1 MIRLLCPALLLIS
14 LFVHQE
20 CYSKE
25 YDHTVQGRV
34 VDNMTGLGM
43 DSVRITLMN
52 NDSTIITTGMTWPK
66 EMGSHVGIYQF
77 HITKVGKYII
87 KAEREGYDTGYMNC
101 ELRSQ
106 REGNIPVRKIRLTK
120 VSHILDEVTIRAT
133 KVKMVVRGDTIV
145 YNADAFNLAEGSML
159 DALISRLPGTKLMPD
174 GRIYVNGK
182 FIQSLLVNGK
192 DFFAGNPKIAL
203 ENLPAYTVNKVKVY
217 HKEGQLSRMMGK
229 KMGDETYVMDVNL
242 KKEYSTGYMA
252 NTEAGA
258 GSKSR
263 FIGKLF
269 GMKLSDVERIGA
281 FANVNNLNDNRQA
294 RLNGEWIPTEAPTGL
309 QTTRNTGLSYIH
321 YLGEDAYSWI
331 SSSNVFTHSNNEKQ
345 SHSTAQTYL
354 PNGDTFQRVESRYL
368 SRNRAFDSKNN
379 FTITRNDHYLKSNF
393 DFSYS
398 YNQGWDN
405 TIQNTSDS
413 LFHLNQ
419 MLMRS
424 SDERKQLNA
433 LFSHSGGKKIIAD
446 YIRWGVSASYEQMK
460 TENFSLHDV
469 QYMNSTTPCD
479 YINNYLD
486 NASHQ
491 WKLHGNLSYSLGWP
505 HQDIM
510 LDYDYHYIY
519 NKTDNMLY
527 RLDKLTDI
535 DSTFFT
541 LLPSAREALAGV
553 MDRNNSYQY
562 REYQNHHQ
570 FLLKFNRENIGRLLY
585 RFLFRLPVRLARQNL
600 YYNRIGRHTVLKHA
614 VFLEPYL
621 YARGTV
627 FEHQWELEASAN
639 SRMPDLTLMV
649 DYRDDSNPLDI
660 RLGNPNLKN
669 IHRYDATLSLR
680 REGKRQRMTS
690 FNMGYHRQD
699 NAVAY
704 GLSVDKETGVFTSK
718 PISVDG
724 NWNAN
729 MEWGH
734 TQALDSTQK
743 WTIDN
748 KFNLNYQH
756 SVDMVLA
763 SGSMQSQ
770 RSIVHNQQWGD
781 DIRLNFRPND
791 DYEFSLHAGGK
802 YYFVSSRREGFK
814 NIHAGEYNAGVNATI
829 SLPAH
834 FQLTTDMTMYARRGY
849 QQSDMNTTDWI
860 WNAQITRTFLKGQ
873 LLAKL
878 QGFDLLHQL
887 TNTRYVMNEQGRSE
901 TWHNSIP
908 RYVMLSL
915 AWRFSKYPKK

>member
-182 FIQSLLVNGK
+182 YIQSLLVNGK

-269 GMKLSDVERIGA
+269 GMKLSDVERVGV
-281 FANVNNLNDNRQA
+281 FANVNNLNDNQRA
-294 RLNGEWIPTEAPTGL
+294 GLDGRWDSTEDPTGV
-309 QTTRNTGLSYIH
+309 QTTRNGGLTYLRYLNDEYTYIISDNVVTH
-321 YLGEDAYSWI
+321 TDREDLSHT
-331 SSSNVFTHSNNEKQ
+331 NV
-345 SHSTAQTYL
+345 QTYF
-354 PNGDTFQRVESRYL
+354 PDGDSYMKGKNQLKSKKITWN
-368 SRNRAFDSKNN
+368 SRNVYSIDESGYYMRGHLN
-379 FTITRNDHYLKSNF
+379 FYYAH
-393 DFSYS
+393 
-398 YNQGWDN
+398 NQGWGN
-405 TIQNTSDS
+405 SLQETSDTS
-413 LFHLNQ
+413 MILNSV
-419 MLMRS
+419 LNRNDDNS
-424 SDERKQLNA
+424 KQLT
-433 LFSHSGGKKIIAD
+433 LSFSHSGGKKIIAD
-446 YIRWGVSASYEQMK
+446 FIRWEASADYERQK

-469 QYMNSTTPCD
+469 QYMNSTTPRD

-541 LLPSAREALAGV
+541 LLPSAREALASSCSSLTARISAGSST
-553 MDRNNSYQY
+553 DFSSGSPRGLPAKTSTTTASDGTPY
-562 REYQNHHQ
+562 RST
-570 FLLKFNRENIGRLLY
+570 
-585 RFLFRLPVRLARQNL
+585 PC
-600 YYNRIGRHTVLKHA
+600 
-614 VFLEPYL
+614 
-621 YARGTV
+621 
-627 FEHQWELEASAN
+627 S
-639 SRMPDLTLMV
+639 S
-649 DYRDDSNPLDI
+649 S
-660 RLGNPNLKN
+660 
-669 IHRYDATLSLR
+669 
-680 REGKRQRMTS
+680 
-690 FNMGYHRQD
+690 
-699 NAVAY
+699 
-704 GLSVDKETGVFTSK
+704 
-718 PISVDG
+718 PISMPAEQSSNTNG
-724 NWNAN
+724 NWKPA
-729 MEWGH
+729 
-734 TQALDSTQK
+734 QAHGCPT
-743 WTIDN
+743 
-748 KFNLNYQH
+748 
-756 SVDMVLA
+756 
-763 SGSMQSQ
+763 
-770 RSIVHNQQWGD
+770 
-781 DIRLNFRPND
+781 
-791 DYEFSLHAGGK
+791 
-802 YYFVSSRREGFK
+802 
-814 NIHAGEYNAGVNATI
+814 
-829 SLPAH
+829 
-834 FQLTTDMTMYARRGY
+834 
-849 QQSDMNTTDWI
+849 
-860 WNAQITRTFLKGQ
+860 
-873 LLAKL
+873 
-878 QGFDLLHQL
+878 
-887 TNTRYVMNEQGRSE
+887 
-901 TWHNSIP
+901 
-908 RYVMLSL
+908 
-915 AWRFSKYPKK
+915 

>member
-1 MIRLLCPALLLIS
+1 MIKNLCLTLLLIS
-14 LFVHQE
+14 FLNYQK
-20 CYSKE
+20 CYSKD

-34 VDNMTGLGM
+34 VDNMTGMGL
-43 DSVRITLMN
+43 DSVRMTLMN
-52 NDSTIITTGMTWPK
+52 NDSTIIATGMTWPK
-66 EMGSHVGIYQF
+66 ETGNYVGTYQF

-106 REGNIPVRKIRLTK
+106 REGNIPVRTIRLTK

-159 DALISRLPGTKLMPD
+159 DALISRLPGTKLMSD

-182 FIQSLLVNGK
+182 YIQSLLVNGK

-229 KMGDETYVMDVNL
+229 NMGDETYVMDVNL

-252 NTEAGA
+252 NIEAGA
-258 GSKSR
+258 GSKDR
-263 FIGKLF
+263 FLGKMF
-269 GMKLSDVERIGA
+269 GMKLSDVERVGV
-281 FANVNNLNDNRQA
+281 FANVNNLNDNQRA
-294 RLNGEWIPTEAPTGL
+294 GLDGRWDSTEDPTGV
-309 QTTRNTGLSYIH
+309 QTTRNGGLTYLRYLNDEYTYIISDNMVTH
-321 YLGEDAYSWI
+321 TDREDLSHT
-331 SSSNVFTHSNNEKQ
+331 NV
-345 SHSTAQTYL
+345 QTYF
-354 PNGDTFQRVESRYL
+354 PDGDSYMKGKNQLKSKKITWN
-368 SRNRAFDSKNN
+368 SRNVYSIDESGYYMRGHLN
-379 FTITRNDHYLKSNF
+379 FYYAH
-393 DFSYS
+393 
-398 YNQGWDN
+398 NQGWGN
-405 TIQNTSDS
+405 SLQETSDTS
-413 LFHLNQ
+413 MILNSV
-419 MLMRS
+419 LNRNDDNS
-424 SDERKQLNA
+424 KQLT
-433 LFSHSGGKKIIAD
+433 LSFSHSGGKKIIAD
-446 YIRWGVSASYEQMK
+446 FIRWEASADYERQK

-469 QYMNSTTPCD
+469 QYMNSTTPRD

-486 NASHQ
+486 NTSHQ

-505 HQDIM
+505 HQDI
-510 LDYDYHYIY
+510 LLEYDYNYVY
-519 NKTDNMLY
+519 NKTDNMLF
-527 RLDKLTDI
+527 RLDKLAGI

-541 LLPSAREALAGV
+541 LLPSTREALAGV

-570 FLLKFNRENIGRLLY
+570 FLLKFDREDIGHFLY
-585 RFLFRLPVRLARQNL
+585 RILFRLPARLARQNL
-600 YYNRIGRHTVLKHA
+600 YYDRVGRHTVLKHA

-627 FEHQWELEASAN
+627 FEHQWELEASAS

>member
-25 YDHTVQGRV
+25 YDHTVQGWV

-66 EMGSHVGIYQF
+66 KMGSHVGCYQF

-106 REGNIPVRKIRLTK
+106 REGYIPVRTIRLTK

-159 DALISRLPGTKLMPD
+159 DALISRLPGTKLMSD

-182 FIQSLLVNGK
+182 YIQSLLVNGK

-269 GMKLSDVERIGA
+269 GMKMNDVGRIGA
-281 FANVNNLNDNRQA
+281 FANVNNLNDNQRA
-294 RLNGEWIPTEAPTGL
+294 GLDGNWDSTEDPTGV
-309 QTTRNTGLSYIH
+309 QTTRNAGLNYVH
-321 YLGEDAYSWI
+321 YLGEDDWSWI
-331 SSSNVFTHSNNEKQ
+331 RSANVFTHSNSENL
-345 SHSTAQTYL
+345 SRSNIQTYL
-354 PNGDTFQRVESRYL
+354 PDGDTYQHKESRYL
-368 SRNRAFDSKNN
+368 SRRTT
-379 FTITRNDHYLKSNF
+379 FTSQNALSIQKAGYYLFNDLN
-393 DFSYS
+393 FSYS
-398 YNQGWDN
+398 HRQWWNNSFQDN
-405 TIQNTSDS
+405 SDS
-413 LFHLNQ
+413 IVHLNQ
-419 MLMRS
+419 MINKGVDDS
-424 SDERKQLNA
+424 KQFTFS
-433 LFSHSGGKKIIAD
+433 FSHSGGKSVIAD
-446 YIRWGVSASYEQMK
+446 FIRWEASADYERQK

-469 QYMNSTTPCD
+469 QYMNSTTPRD

-510 LDYDYHYIY
+510 LDYDYNYVY
-519 NKTDNMLY
+519 NKTDNMLF
-527 RLDKLTDI
+527 RLDKLAGI

-541 LLPSAREALAGV
+541 LLPSTREALAGV

-627 FEHQWELEASAN
+627 FEHQWELEASAS